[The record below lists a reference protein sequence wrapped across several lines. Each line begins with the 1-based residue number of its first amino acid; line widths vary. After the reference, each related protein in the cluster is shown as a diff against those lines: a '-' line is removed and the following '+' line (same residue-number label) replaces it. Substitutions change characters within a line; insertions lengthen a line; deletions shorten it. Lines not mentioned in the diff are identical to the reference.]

1 MPAPKILTLDP
12 NDENIVIDIPDD
24 NDPNADHSKSSSAP
38 KEKKDMVRKS
48 RLLLG
53 KAGVIAEPELVS
65 PPSPTDVEKDPFNIS
80 NDEYYNPKLTTDVA
94 LNVGAN
100 LIQHS
105 IPALELRQPFFPTFL
120 NYQRLR
126 AFHRPSLK
134 RYSHGAIADSLPH
147 GVVPLLKHIKR
158 EAKVREKER
167 IASGGGDMFFM
178 RKPEDLTGKDG
189 DLILTE
195 FCEEHPP
202 LVMQVGMA
210 TKIINYYNRVC
221 NEFSNQ
227 FRVIECSFILETVQR
242 YRCSGL
248 SIWRDCFC
256 AHLTIFGK
264 SDSGTISAGF

>member
-1 MPAPKILTLDP
+1 MFSYQDEVIWDPEAIEKVPEPKILTLDP
-12 NDENIVIDIPDD
+12 NDENIVLDIPDD
-24 NDPNADHSKSSSAP
+24 TDPNADHSKQNIAP

-53 KAGVIAEPELVS
+53 KAGVIAEPEMNS
-65 PPSPTDVEKDPFNIS
+65 PPSPTNTEKDPFNIS

-94 LNVGAN
+94 LKPNVGGN

-147 GVVPLLKHIKR
+147 GIVPLLKYIKR
-158 EAKVREKER
+158 KAKLREQER
-167 IASGGGDMFFM
+167 IASGGGEMFFM
-178 RKPEDLTGKDG
+178 RKPDDLTGKDG
-189 DLILTE
+189 DLILSE
-195 FCEEHPP
+195 YSEEHPP

-210 TKIINYYNRVC
+210 TKIKNYYKRVC
-221 NEFSNQ
+221 
-227 FRVIECSFILETVQR
+227 ITLI
-242 YRCSGL
+242 
-248 SIWRDCFC
+248 
-256 AHLTIFGK
+256 
-264 SDSGTISAGF
+264 DSTWHT